1 MTLRPWLEVDLGPGV
16 RAAFSTVAAGNLG
29 LATGDEPDAVARRRR
44 AAERWVGGPVA
55 WGRQVHGATVHVATT
70 AGDDVAACDAM
81 VATGEVG
88 LAVLVADC
96 VPVLL
101 ADPAARVVGTVH
113 AGRAGVV
120 AGVVPA
126 AVAALRR
133 AGARELRAV
142 VGPAICGS
150 CYEVPAAM
158 RDDVDAR
165 VPGTASTTSW
175 GTPAL
180 DLPRAVTGQLV
191 ELGVRVDDL
200 GLCTR
205 TDERFYSHRGVRDG
219 RPAGRVA
226 GVVRLV

>member
-1 MTLRPWLEVDLGPGV
+1 MTLAPWLEVHLGPGV
-16 RAAFSTVAAGNLG
+16 RAGFSTVAAGNLG
-29 LATGDEPDAVARRRR
+29 LAVGDEPDAVAERRR

-55 WGRQVHGATVHVATT
+55 WGRQVHGATVHLATV

-81 VATGEVG
+81 VSTGAAG

-101 ADPAARVVGTVH
+101 ADPAARVVGTIH

-126 AVAALRR
+126 AVEALRR
-133 AGARELRAV
+133 AGARALRAV
-142 VGPAICGS
+142 IGPAICGS

-158 RDDVDAR
+158 RADVDAR

-180 DLPRAVTGQLV
+180 DLPGAASRQLT
-191 ELGVRVDDL
+191 EAGVRVQDL
-200 GLCTR
+200 GWCTR
-205 TDERFYSHRGVRDG
+205 TDDRFFSHRGVPDG

-226 GVVRLV
+226 GIVRLV